1 VTTSVVI
8 LSYRPGPWLAEAVAS
23 VVDQADEVIVV
34 DNGSP
39 LAEASTIARA
49 SGARP
54 LRSETN
60 RGFTGGVNLGVEHAT
75 GDVVAL
81 LNDDAVAGPGWLTS
95 ATSRLADPG
104 VAAVAPKVLLSGWYR
119 EVMFDDDDLIVPGD
133 HRALGRMVHSVT
145 VDGVDHLGVA
155 VGAGLHPIEQSGSDR
170 WRWTSGRRP
179 WYVPAGP
186 DTAVEIDGVPAPPGR
201 SCRVVNS
208 AGLYL
213 RTDGYAGDIGFGAPD
228 DGRFD
233 TRADRFALSGA
244 ALAVRADTW
253 RLLGGLAGPYF
264 AYYEDIDWCWRA
276 GLAGLRLV
284 YDPTATVDH
293 RRGATSGGAD
303 DPRVRV
309 MAERNRTLTMVRNG
323 PWDQVGAALVARWRE
338 GPDGGVRRG
347 IGRHLPWAV
356 VSRGASL
363 PRRRRHPA
371 QIWDRWA
378 GVDTA
383 WDGSPVEDRIR

>member
-8 LSYRPGPWLAEAVAS
+8 LSYRPGPWLVEAVAS

-39 LAEASTIARA
+39 LAEASAIARS

-54 LRSETN
+54 IRSETN
-60 RGFTGGVNLGVEHAT
+60 RGFTGGVNLGVERAS
-75 GDVVAL
+75 GDIVAL
-81 LNDDAVAGPGWLTS
+81 LNDDAVAGANWLTS
-95 ATSRLADPG
+95 AASHLADPG

-119 EVMFDDDDLIVPGD
+119 EVVLDDDDLIVPGD
-133 HRALGRMVHSVT
+133 HRVLGRMVHSVT
-145 VDGVDHLGVA
+145 VDGVDLLGVA
-155 VGAGLHPIEQSGSDR
+155 VGAGLHPLEQSGTDR

-179 WYVPAGP
+179 WYVPGGP
-186 DTAVEIDGVPAPPGR
+186 DAVVEIDGAPAPPGR

-213 RTDGYAGDIGFGAPD
+213 RADGYAGDIGLGAPD

-244 ALAVRADTW
+244 ALAFRADTW
-253 RLLGGLAGPYF
+253 RRVGGLAEPYF

-276 GLAGLRLV
+276 GLAGLRVV
-284 YDPTATVDH
+284 YDPAATVDH

-303 DPRVRV
+303 DPQVRV

-323 PWDQVGAALVARWRE
+323 PRDQVRAALVARWRE

-347 IGRHLPWAV
+347 IARHLPWAMAA
-356 VSRGASL
+356 RACAL
-363 PRRRRHPA
+363 PQRRRQPA
-371 QIWDRWA
+371 QVWDRWVD
-378 GVDTA
+378 VDTT
-383 WDGSPVEDRIR
+383 WDSSPADSRVR